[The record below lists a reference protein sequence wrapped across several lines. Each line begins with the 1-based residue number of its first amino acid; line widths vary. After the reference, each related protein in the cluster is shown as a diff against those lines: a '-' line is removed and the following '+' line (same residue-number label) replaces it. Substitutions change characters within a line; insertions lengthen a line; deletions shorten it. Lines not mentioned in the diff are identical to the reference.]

1 MGIPDKG
8 SGPARWTAIATAV
21 GLLLAFQ
28 GGYSLVAGQLAR
40 PGESVPL
47 PAGTLGQ
54 LPQRIGDWVGYDVSL
69 PQTLVAATA
78 TDDHLYRTYQ
88 RYAGTE
94 TIGLYIAYGIKGR
107 DLMPHRPEVCYPDAG
122 WTLSSRQRVRLPLVD
137 ATALDCTVYEFTQGG
152 LVSRTI
158 HVLNYFLVDG
168 QYSPDVSLLRS
179 RAWRGAGTLRYMAQV
194 QVTCTGGALLSRET
208 ALRSTREFA
217 AESARS
223 IRGLLPGETAGNRA
237 QVTGDSRPRRATSA
251 IADAVAK

>member
-1 MGIPDKG
+1 VLI
-8 SGPARWTAIATAV
+8 
-21 GLLLAFQ
+21 
-28 GGYSLVAGQLAR
+28 AGQLAGH
-40 PGESVPL
+40 GESVPL

-54 LPQRIGDWVGYDVSL
+54 LPHRIGDWVGYDVSL

-122 WTLSSRQRVRLPLVD
+122 WTQSSRQRVRLPVED
-137 ATALDCTVYEFTQGG
+137 GTAVDCTVYEFTQGG

-179 RAWRGAGTLRYMAQV
+179 KAWRGAGALHYMAQV
-194 QVTCTGGALLSRET
+194 QVTCSGGALLNREA
-208 ALRSTREFA
+208 ALRSTQEFA
-217 AESARS
+217 AESAGL
-223 IRGLLPGETAGNRA
+223 IRGLLPGETAGNRG
-237 QVTGDSRPRRATSA
+237 QVTGDSRLPRATSA
-251 IADAVAK
+251 TADAVTE